1 VGMRVLFVAS
11 EMAGFVKAGG
21 LGDVAASL
29 PRALCR
35 RGLDVRVLIPAY
47 PAMLA
52 SSSAIRIVGHLPGR
66 AAIPPCQIGQLRTAD
81 GLRVYVVIAP
91 DLYQRNGSPYCRPDG
106 TDWPDS
112 DLRFGRLSLAA
123 AQIACGADI
132 GWRPDVL
139 HANDWPAGLAPAY
152 LRWDGAL
159 VPSVLTLH
167 NIAHQGVFSATRRH
181 ALGIPDHAFSINGVE
196 FHGQIA
202 FLKAGL
208 FYASHICAVS
218 PTYAHEITT
227 ERLGGGLHGL
237 TQGLAERGQLS
248 GILNGLDDSWDPTQ
262 DPHLP
267 THFDVDNLR
276 GKATVAD
283 IVRTSLC
290 LAPSQGPLFGM
301 VSRLVPQKGLDIVA
315 QAANDIVCGGGQIAI
330 LGLGEPA
337 TEQILNKVARRH
349 RDHVCVMVG
358 FNEAMARRVVGGCDF
373 CLMPSRFEPCGL
385 TQMQALRY
393 GSLPIAHATGGLV
406 DTIEDGTT
414 GFLFP
419 DFSTKSLLSACRR
432 AFEVFSDQARLTEMR
447 QAAMAS
453 RFGWE
458 APAAAYEC
466 LYSRLTGRLIPPR
479 SPPAAET
486 TGSVDAEA
494 TEIAGRQDQSLLAVQ
509 PGLAPTSRHALR
521 WTH

>member
-1 VGMRVLFVAS
+1 MGIRVLFVAS

-47 PAMLA
+47 PAVLA
-52 SSSAIRIVGHLPGR
+52 SSFAVRIVGDLPGR
-66 AAIPPCQIGQLRTAD
+66 AGIPPCQIGQLLTTD
-81 GLRVYVVIAP
+81 GLIVYVVIAP
-91 DLYQRNGSPYCRPDG
+91 NLYQRDGSPYCQPDG

-123 AQIACGADI
+123 AQIARGAGI
-132 GWRPDVL
+132 GWRPDVV
-139 HANDWPAGLAPAY
+139 HVNDWPAALAPAY

-167 NIAHQGVFSATRRH
+167 NIAHQGVFPAVRRH
-181 ALGIPDHAFSINGVE
+181 ALGIPDHAFNINGVE

-208 FYASHICAVS
+208 YYANHVCAVS
-218 PTYAHEITT
+218 PTYAHEITN

-248 GILNGLDDSWDPTQ
+248 GILNGLDDSWDPGR
-262 DPHLP
+262 DPCLP
-267 THFDVDNLR
+267 IHFDASNLR

-283 IVRTSLC
+283 VVRTSLC
-290 LAPSQGPLFGM
+290 LAPSLGPLFGV

-315 QAANDIVCGGGQIAI
+315 QAANDIVREGGQIAI

-337 TEQILNKVARRH
+337 TEQMLNRVARRH
-349 RDHVCVMVG
+349 RDHICVMVG

-385 TQMQALRY
+385 TQMQAQRY

-406 DTIEDGTT
+406 DTIEDGAT
-414 GFLFP
+414 GFLFSHH
-419 DFSTKSLLSACRR
+419 STRALLSACRR
-432 AFEVFSDQARLTEMR
+432 AFEVFGDEARLIEMR

-466 LYSRLTGRLIPPR
+466 LYSRLTGKFIPRR

-494 TEIAGRQDQSLLAVQ
+494 TDVAGLQDRVLLA
-509 PGLAPTSRHALR
+509 G
-521 WTH
+521 